1 MKKLLITLL
10 LLPLT
15 VLAGGSYALYDY
27 DRDEFQVASN
37 VREQRPIA
45 SITKLF
51 TATMIARSGVDLDE
65 KVKVGGHSTGKV
77 PKGVMMTR
85 RDLMLAMLIASDNR
99 AAETLAETYPGG
111 FNKFIKDAND
121 YTQYMGLVDTHIV
134 DSSGLLPG
142 NVSTAQDL
150 VKFLWKIHD
159 NSIIREMGN
168 DRYATLEIP
177 KGSVKVVVKKRH
189 RKQIVK
195 TNNRTLKINIHNTNP
210 SLFVFDNILISK
222 TGFTNPARRC
232 VVMLVEK
239 NGQLY
244 GISILGQPN
253 VQARSKIAQELIT
266 ATPWPK
272 KPEPEEVPVIQYE
285 FQYYQ

>member
-1 MKKLLITLL
+1 MKQLLITLL
-10 LLPLT
+10 FLPLSA
-15 VLAGGSYALYDY
+15 LAGGSYALYDY

-65 KVKVGGHSTGKV
+65 KVKVVGRSKGKV

-159 NSIIREMGN
+159 NNVIRELAN

-177 KGSVKVVVKKRH
+177 KGTVKVVIKKRH

-222 TGFTNPARRC
+222 TGFTNPAKRC

-266 ATPWPK
+266 ATPLPK
-272 KPEPEEVPVIQYE
+272 KPEPEVPVLQYE